1 MSIAT
6 QRSIMH
12 LDTDAFYA
20 AVEQRDDPALSGRP
34 LVAGTQR
41 GGDDKLRTR
50 VGRGMEQRAVPVPSP
65 TLQPGP
71 GETRCSQH

>member
-6 QRSIMH
+6 HRWIMH

-34 LVAGTQR
+34 VVVGAQR
-41 GGDDKLRTR
+41 RGDDKLRIQF
-50 VGRGMEQRAVPVPSP
+50 GRGMEQRAVPVPSP
-65 TLQPGP
+65 TFQPGP